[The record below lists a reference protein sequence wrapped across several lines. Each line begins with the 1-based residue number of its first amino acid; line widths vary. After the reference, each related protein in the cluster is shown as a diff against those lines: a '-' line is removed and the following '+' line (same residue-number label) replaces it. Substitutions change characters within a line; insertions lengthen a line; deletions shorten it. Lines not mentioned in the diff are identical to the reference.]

1 MSHENTPKSPAQSL
15 PESQNI
21 PLAPSTGQSSADA
34 SASSLPKAYDPSII
48 ERRWAEYWV
57 SEKLFEVPSPE
68 TVSGAPSMQ
77 SMGGK
82 SAAAF
87 TLLLPPPNVTGRLH
101 MGHMLNQTEMD
112 ILTRWHRMSGLT
124 SLWVPGTDHA
134 GIATQMMV
142 ERQLASEGTDRK
154 SLGREAFTARVW
166 EWKRQYGSAITDQ
179 MRRLGAS
186 VDWSREY
193 FTMDDRLSV
202 AVKEAFVRL
211 YEQNL
216 IYRGSYIVN
225 WDPIQQTAV
234 SDLEVTHEDRLG
246 KLYHIRYP
254 FADGTGS
261 IVVATTRP
269 ETMLG
274 DTAVAVNPTDP
285 RYTAVIGKVI
295 SLPLSGVNGAP
306 NRAIPILADDWA
318 QPEFGTGA
326 VKVTPAHDPNDFAIG
341 QRHKLA
347 SITILDIEAHID
359 LPGSPYHG
367 LDRFI
372 ARERIVADLEAAGL
386 LVAIKDHNLAIALSQ
401 RTGAVIEPRLSL
413 QWFLAVNKAPEG
425 AGGKPEGAGGKP
437 EGAGGKP
444 EGAGGKPEGAGG
456 FSPLNTPAQE
466 GGFSPGGVARDS
478 IAAKAIAAVRDGH
491 IKFTPEMYSK
501 TYFEWMSNIHDWCIS
516 RQLWWGH
523 RIPAWHCM
531 ACHAITV
538 ARETPTACATCGSS
552 DIAQET
558 DVLDTWFS
566 SGLLPFTVFG
576 WPGSAESQATETIR
590 GSVYGEGKYIRQVGG
605 TGNYAHVRLCISPNA
620 TGKGFAFSN
629 ETASEVLPEI
639 FIPPI
644 REGIQ
649 EAMRD
654 GVVEGHPLVDVKVTL
669 VDGSY
674 HEQDS
679 NEIAFRIAASIAFKE
694 AARKAVPIALDP
706 ASNLEPSHL
715 RSHGNVLTLEPRTSN
730 LTPDL
735 AAFYPTS
742 LLVTGFDILFFWV
755 ARMIMLGTHFMLDV
769 PMADGSPRKL
779 AEAVPFKE
787 VYIHA
792 LVRDADR
799 QKMSKTKGNVI
810 DPIEIIERFGTDAV
824 RFTLAS
830 MASPGTDIAFSE
842 ARTEGNR
849 AFANK
854 IWNAARFLFMN
865 LERAREA
872 GIEVTLPNLGAPSSP
887 TASSSAKVG
896 SPDTDALESRWILS
910 RLHAVSA
917 EVHRALSD
925 YRFDEAASAIYQFF
939 WGDLCDWY
947 LEIVKLRLNFEP
959 TNDLPFPISEDAERS
974 VDQTR
979 AALTTLVAVFESA
992 LRLLSPFMP
1001 FLTEEIWH
1009 ALYAGLPPAKT
1020 IALTRYPQP
1029 HDYACDKAAL
1039 GEMQTLQELISTIR
1053 ALRKELAVPERES
1066 APIRIHGDAQILD
1079 PLQFSQ
1085 DILARLARVSG
1096 IEVSATALTGNN
1108 ARSTASFDVA
1118 VLYERQI
1125 DVPAERER
1133 LTKDLAKYEKGLAA
1147 AERQLSNESF
1157 MAKAPAHIVEGLRK
1171 QTAETRTLHDKTK
1184 SALDALA

>member
-1 MSHENTPKSPAQSL
+1 MNPEDKPKSPAQS
-15 PESQNI
+15 PAQ
-21 PLAPSTGQSSADA
+21 PSGEA
-34 SASSLPKAYDPSII
+34 SAGNLPKAYDPSII
-48 ERRWAEYWV
+48 ERRWAEYWIR
-57 SEKLFEVPSPE
+57 ERLFEVTTPATE
-68 TVSGAPSMQ
+68 AGAPHLGVPGELARRGEHLASEMWDED
-77 SMGGK
+77 SNRVPSRPTGGPRE
-82 SAAAF
+82 AAKRRVNAF

-112 ILTRWHRMSGLT
+112 ILTRWHRMSGQT

-142 ERQLASEGTDRK
+142 ERQLTTEGTNRK
-154 SLGREAFTARVW
+154 ALGREAFTARVW
-166 EWKRQYGSAITDQ
+166 EWKSQYGSAITGQ

-193 FTMDDRLSV
+193 FTMDDRLSI

-211 YEQNL
+211 YEQGL

-274 DTAVAVNPTDP
+274 DTAVAVNPNDE
-285 RYTAVIGKVI
+285 RYTAFIGKLV
-295 SLPLSGVNGAP
+295 SLPLSGVNNGP
-306 NRAIPILADDWA
+306 NREIPILVDDWA

-341 QRHKLA
+341 QRHSLA
-347 SITILDIEAHID
+347 SITILDTEARID

-367 LDRFI
+367 LDRFA
-372 ARERIVADLEAAGL
+372 AREKIVADLEAADL
-386 LVAIKDHNLAIALSQ
+386 LVAVKDHNLAIALSQ

-413 QWFLAVNKAPEG
+413 QWFLAVNEPPTKPGAPSMEQRDMGG
-425 AGGKPEGAGGKP
+425 AERP
-437 EGAGGKP
+437 
-444 EGAGGKPEGAGG
+444 
-456 FSPLNTPAQE
+456 
-466 GGFSPGGVARDS
+466 S
-478 IAAKAIAAVRDGH
+478 IAQTAIAAVRDGH
-491 IKFTPEMYSK
+491 IKFTPEMYRK
-501 TYFEWMSNIHDWCIS
+501 IYMEWMTNIHDWCIS

-523 RIPAWHCM
+523 RIPAWHCA

-538 ARETPTACATCGSS
+538 ARQTPAACTTCGSAA
-552 DIAQET
+552 ITQET

-576 WPGSAESQATETIR
+576 WPGTESSSTNNQQPAT
-590 GSVYGEGKYIRQVGG
+590 
-605 TGNYAHVRLCISPNA
+605 N
-620 TGKGFAFSN
+620 
-629 ETASEVLPEI
+629 
-639 FIPPI
+639 
-644 REGIQ
+644 
-649 EAMRD
+649 
-654 GVVEGHPLVDVKVTL
+654 
-669 VDGSY
+669 
-674 HEQDS
+674 
-679 NEIAFRIAASIAFKE
+679 
-694 AARKAVPIALDP
+694 
-706 ASNLEPSHL
+706 
-715 RSHGNVLTLEPRTSN
+715 N

-769 PMADGSPRKL
+769 PMPDGSPRTL
-779 AEAVPFKE
+779 ADAVPFKE

-792 LVRDADR
+792 LVRDAER

-865 LERAREA
+865 LDRAREA
-872 GIEVTLPNLGAPSSP
+872 GYKVDLGAP
-887 TASSSAKVG
+887 TLLAEL
-896 SPDTDALESRWILS
+896 PDETPLETRWIFARLS
-910 RLHAVSA
+910 AVSA
-917 EVHRALSD
+917 EVERALSD
-925 YRFDEAASAIYQFF
+925 YRFDEAANAIYQFF
-939 WGDLCDWY
+939 WGEFCDWY
-947 LEIVKLRLNFEP
+947 LELVKLRLVFDVPQNAV
-959 TNDLPFPISEDAERS
+959 TAVTLAS
-974 VDQTR
+974 
-979 AALTTLVAVFESA
+979 LTGVFESA

-1009 ALYAGLPPAKT
+1009 ALYNGAPPAKS
-1020 IALTRYPQP
+1020 IALTRYPQ
-1029 HDYACDKAAL
+1029 ACDFPANALSVAAM
-1039 GEMQTLQELISTIR
+1039 ETMQELITTIR
-1053 ALRKELAVPERES
+1053 ALRKELGVPEKD
-1066 APIRIHGDAQILD
+1066 ATPIVLYAGARVIALADAHSD
-1079 PLQFSQ
+1079 M
-1085 DILARLARVSG
+1085 LARLCRVSAVE
-1096 IEVSATALTGNN
+1096 IAPEPLTGNN
-1108 ARSTASFDVA
+1108 ARSTSSFDVA
-1118 VLYERQI
+1118 VIYERQI

-1133 LTKDLAKYEKGLAA
+1133 LSKDLAKYEKGLAA
-1147 AERQLSNESF
+1147 AERQLGNEAF

-1171 QTAETRTLHDKTK
+1171 QAAETRTLHDKTK
-1184 SALDALA
+1184 AALDALPPSNQ